1 MAINQAKTKVMI
13 FNMTRMLQFPPEL
26 SLAENEFLE
35 VVEEA
40 KVLGVILS
48 SDLKWTK
55 NTDFIVQKALKNMWV
70 LRRMKN
76 LGFDDHILKD
86 IYQKEI
92 RAVLEFAV
100 PVWTGAL
107 TDRDS
112 EKIENIQKKVFKI
125 ILKNRYSNYQDAC
138 EQLKCETLRDRRMKL
153 CLKFAKK
160 ELKKENTIFN
170 KFEPKTKTRH
180 THKKLVQE
188 FSCLTDRYFKS
199 SLPFL
204 SRLLNVNH
212 ASKC

>member
-26 SLAENEFLE
+26 SLAENEILE

-55 NTDFIVQKALKNMWV
+55 NTDYIIQKALKNMWV

-76 LGFDDHILKD
+76 LGFDEQTLKD

-92 RAVLEFAV
+92 RSVLEFVV

-112 EKIENIQKKVFKI
+112 VRIESIQKKVFKL
-125 ILKNRYSNYQDAC
+125 ILQHKYTNYQDAC
-138 EQLKCETLRDRRMKL
+138 EQLKCDTLRDRRIKL
-153 CLKFAKK
+153 CLKFSRK
-160 ELKKENTIFN
+160 ELKKEDSIFN
-170 KFEPKTKTRH
+170 KLEPKVKTRH
-180 THKKLVQE
+180 THKKIVQE
-188 FSCLTDRYFKS
+188 FTCLTERIFKS

-204 SRLLNVNH
+204 QIT
-212 ASKC
+212 K